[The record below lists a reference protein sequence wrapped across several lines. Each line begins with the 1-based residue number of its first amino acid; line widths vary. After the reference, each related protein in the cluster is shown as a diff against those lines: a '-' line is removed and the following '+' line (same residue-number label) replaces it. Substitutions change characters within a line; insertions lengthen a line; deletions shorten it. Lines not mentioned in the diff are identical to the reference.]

1 MTIFLHGDDFRIMQY
16 FARFFEN
23 LQQDLKAFLY
33 WCLFFTVFRI
43 AFIWIYSSQLNG
55 NYADVPMALFLGA
68 RLSLKTA
75 GVICLIGF
83 VLASLPNIII
93 KKWPAAKVRNIW
105 HGLVLVFFSI
115 CFMARIPYYKIFN
128 AAFNMM
134 LINGVHD
141 DIKAIVVTAIEEYQ
155 LLWRLPVA
163 IALGIALAFGL
174 KVALSKTK
182 VVEFAQIKHKK
193 VVMALTLPILVAFWL
208 FVRFGGSFDY
218 NNSINWLSAA
228 RLNSNLLNEAILDD
242 GQALYRVRDIKKK
255 QDTANNVNITS
266 TELRNLIAATGGNQ
280 NASSLDEAFLRTV
293 KQPKM
298 QVQPKNVFL
307 IIGESFGNWPFLP
320 KFAHIGIVP
329 KMQDLMNSE
338 HGAFIPTMLPNGGN
352 TVTAVNGLLT
362 GLPETGVYTNYQPMS
377 FKEKY
382 AAGIANIMKRLGYRT
397 VFWYGG
403 YAGWEDVKKFAE
415 AQGFDEFHC
424 ADEFGTDTDNVW
436 GCDDAVLFKHTEEYL
451 SKQQKNDKVF
461 HMILTMSN
469 HAPYI
474 IDVDRL
480 GFPREAVRAKLPV
493 DISKDNNTLTELGHI
508 WYGDKTMGEFVANA
522 KQLLPD
528 SLFVITGDHMER
540 FTFAI
545 EQDARV
551 LMSVP
556 CIFYGQGVNHSWFNE
571 RSVGT
576 HIQLAG
582 TLAEILGPKNFTYSS
597 LLPNMFANNF
607 AFNARLYAKD
617 GVITRQSMVPE
628 EEQKYIANTRKIAA
642 WRVLRGNRIER

>member
-1 MTIFLHGDDFRIMQY
+1 MQY
-16 FARFFEN
+16 FTRFFEN

-33 WCLFFTVFRI
+33 WCLVFTIFRI
-43 AFIWIYSSQLNG
+43 TFIWVYSSQLNG
-55 NYADVPMALFLGA
+55 NYAEVPMALFLGA

-75 GVICLIGF
+75 GIMALVGF
-83 VLASLPNIII
+83 ILASLPNIIT
-93 KKWPAAKVRNIW
+93 KNWPAAKVRNIW
-105 HGLVLVFFSI
+105 HGIALVFFSI
-115 CFMARIPYYKIFN
+115 FFMSRIAYYKIFN

-141 DIKAIVVTAIEEYQ
+141 DIKAIFVTAIEEYQ
-155 LLWRLPVA
+155 LLWRLPAA
-163 IALGIALAFGL
+163 ILLGLVLSYGLCLFLRKTSVIEFKNVKYKKVTMALSLPAV
-174 KVALSKTK
+174 VALW
-182 VVEFAQIKHKK
+182 V
-193 VVMALTLPILVAFWL
+193 

-218 NNSINWLSAA
+218 NDSINWLSAA

-255 QDTANNVNITS
+255 RDTANKVDFTS
-266 TELRNLIAATGGNQ
+266 EELRGIISASGGNKSAAT
-280 NASSLDEAFLRTV
+280 LDEAFLRTV
-293 KQPKM
+293 KQPKL
-298 QVQPKNVFL
+298 QTQPHNVFL
-307 IIGESFGNWPFLP
+307 IVGESFGNWPFLP
-320 KFAHIGIVP
+320 KFAHLGIVP
-329 KMQDLMNSE
+329 KMQALMNSE
-338 HGAFIPTMLPNGGN
+338 HGAYIPTMLPNGGN
-352 TVTAVNGLLT
+352 TINAVNGLVT
-362 GLPETGVYTNYQPMS
+362 GLPENGIYANYQPIS

-382 AAGIANIMKRLGYRT
+382 AAGMGNIMKSLVYKT

-436 GCDDAVLFKHTEEYL
+436 GCDDAVLFKHTEQYL
-451 SKQQKNDKVF
+451 NKQQKDDKVF

-508 WYGDKTMGEFVANA
+508 WYGDKTMGDFVANA
-522 KQLLPD
+522 QGIFPD

-540 FTFAI
+540 FTLAV

-556 CIFYGQGVNHSWFNE
+556 CIFYGAGVSPSWFNAN
-571 RSVGT
+571 SVGS
-576 HIQLAG
+576 HIQVAG
-582 TLAEILGPKNFTYSS
+582 TLAEILGPQGFTYASLQSS
-597 LLPNMFANNF
+597 MFDSDT
-607 AFNARLYAKD
+607 AFNQRLYASN
-617 GVITRQSMVPE
+617 GEITMQDKIQE
-628 EEQKYIANTRKIAA
+628 NAKKYIADMRKIAA
-642 WRVLRGNRIER
+642 WRVIKGNSIEN

>member
-1 MTIFLHGDDFRIMQY
+1 MQY

-23 LQQDLKAFLY
+23 LQQDLKAFIY
-33 WCLFFTVFRI
+33 WCFVFTIFRI

-55 NYADVPMALFLGA
+55 NYAEVPMALFLGA

-75 GVICLIGF
+75 GIMALVGF
-83 VLASLPNIII
+83 ILASLPNIIT
-93 KKWPAAKVRNIW
+93 KNWPAAKVRNIW
-105 HGLVLVFFSI
+105 HGIALVFFSV

-134 LINGVHD
+134 LINGAHD
-141 DIKAIVVTAIEEYQ
+141 DIKAIFVTAIEEYQ
-155 LLWRLPVA
+155 LLWRLPAA
-163 IALGIALAFGL
+163 ILLGLVLSYGLCLFLRKTSVIEFKDVKYKTVTMVLALPSV
-174 KVALSKTK
+174 VALW
-182 VVEFAQIKHKK
+182 V
-193 VVMALTLPILVAFWL
+193 

-218 NNSINWLSAA
+218 NDSINWLSAA

-255 QDTANNVNITS
+255 QDAANKVDFTS
-266 TELRNLIAATGGNQ
+266 EELRGIIAACGGNK
-280 NASSLDEAFLRTV
+280 NAASLDEAFLRTV
-293 KQPKM
+293 KQPKL
-298 QVQPKNVFL
+298 QTQPNNIFL

-320 KFAHIGIVP
+320 KFAHLGIVP

-338 HGAFIPTMLPNGGN
+338 HGAYISTMLPNGGN

-362 GLPETGVYTNYQPMS
+362 GLPETGIYVNYQPIS
-377 FKEKY
+377 YKEKY

-424 ADEFGTDTDNVW
+424 ADEFGTDTNNVW
-436 GCDDAVLFKHTEEYL
+436 GCDDAVLFKNAEGYL
-451 SKQQKNDKVF
+451 GKQQKDDKVF

-474 IDVDRL
+474 IDVDKL
-480 GFPREAVRAKLPV
+480 GFPSEAVRAKLPV

-522 KQLLPD
+522 KHLLPD

-540 FTFAI
+540 FTFAV

-551 LMSVP
+551 MMSVP
-556 CIFYGQGVNHSWFNE
+556 CIFYGAGVSPSWFDAK
-571 RSVGT
+571 SVGS
-576 HIQLAG
+576 HIQIAG
-582 TLAEILGPKNFTYSS
+582 TLAEILGPEGFTYAS
-597 LLPNMFANNF
+597 LQPSMFDGDA
-607 AFNARLYAKD
+607 AFNQRLYASN
-617 GVITRQSMVPE
+617 GEITVRDKIPKNTK
-628 EEQKYIANTRKIAA
+628 KYIADMRKLAA
-642 WRVLRGNRIER
+642 WRVIKGNSIEE

>member
-1 MTIFLHGDDFRIMQY
+1 MEY

-23 LQQDLKAFLY
+23 LQRDLKAFLY
-33 WCLFFTVFRI
+33 WCLVFTIFRI
-43 AFIWIYSSQLNG
+43 AFIWIYSSQLSG
-55 NYADVPMALFLGA
+55 DYADVPMALFLGA
-68 RLSLKTA
+68 RLSMKTA
-75 GVICLIGF
+75 GVISLVGF
-83 VLASLPNIII
+83 VLASLPSIII
-93 KKWPAAKVRNIW
+93 KKWPAAELRKLW
-105 HGLVLVFFSI
+105 HGIALVFFSI
-115 CFMARIPYYKIFN
+115 CFMVRIPYYKIFN

-134 LINGVHD
+134 LINGAHD
-141 DIKAIVVTAIEEYQ
+141 DIKAIFVTAIEEYQ
-155 LLWRLPVA
+155 LLWRLPAA
-163 IALGIALAFGL
+163 ILLGLVLSYGLCLFLRKTSVIEFKDVKYKTVTMVLALPTV
-174 KVALSKTK
+174 VALW
-182 VVEFAQIKHKK
+182 V
-193 VVMALTLPILVAFWL
+193 

-218 NNSINWLSAA
+218 NDSINWLSAA

-255 QDTANNVNITS
+255 QDAANKVDFTS
-266 TELRNLIAATGGNQ
+266 EELRGIIAACGGNK
-280 NASSLDEAFLRTV
+280 NAASLDEAFLRTV
-293 KQPKM
+293 KQPKL
-298 QVQPKNVFL
+298 QTQPNNIFL

-320 KFAHIGIVP
+320 KFAHLGIVP

-338 HGAFIPTMLPNGGN
+338 HGAYISTMLPNGGN

-362 GLPETGVYTNYQPMS
+362 GLPETGIYVNYQPIS
-377 FKEKY
+377 YKEKY

-436 GCDDAVLFKHTEEYL
+436 GCDDAVLFKHTEQYL
-451 SKQQKNDKVF
+451 SKQQKDDKVF

-474 IDVDRL
+474 IDVDKF

-493 DISKDNNTLTELGHI
+493 DINKDNNTLTELGHI
-508 WYGDKTMGEFVANA
+508 WYGDKTMGEFIANA

-540 FTFAI
+540 FTFAV

-551 LMSVP
+551 MMSVP
-556 CIFYGQGVNHSWFNE
+556 CIFYGAGVSPSWFDAK
-571 RSVGT
+571 SVGS
-576 HIQLAG
+576 HIQIAG
-582 TLAEILGPKNFTYSS
+582 TLAEILGPEGFTYAS
-597 LLPNMFANNF
+597 LQPSMFDGDA
-607 AFNARLYAKD
+607 AFNQRLYASN
-617 GVITRQSMVPE
+617 GEITVRDKIPE
-628 EEQKYIANTRKIAA
+628 NTKKYIADMRKLAA
-642 WRVLRGNRIER
+642 WRVIKGNSIEE

>member
-1 MTIFLHGDDFRIMQY
+1 MKY

-23 LQQDLKAFLY
+23 LQQDLKAFVY
-33 WCLFFTVFRI
+33 WCLVFTIFRI
-43 AFIWIYSSQLNG
+43 AFIWVYSGQLNG

-75 GVICLIGF
+75 GMICLIGF
-83 VLASLPNIII
+83 VLASLPNIIL

-105 HGLVLVFFSI
+105 HGLSLVFFSI

-134 LINGVHD
+134 LINGAHD
-141 DIKAIVVTAIEEYQ
+141 DIKAIFVTAIEEYQ
-155 LLWRLPVA
+155 LLWRLPAA
-163 IALGIALAFGL
+163 IVMGIALTFVLGKILAN
-174 KVALSKTK
+174 TK
-182 VVEFAQIKHKK
+182 VIEFAHIKHKK
-193 VVMALTLPILVAFWL
+193 VVMALTLPFLVAFWL

-266 TELRNLIAATGGNQ
+266 TELRNLIATAGGNK
-280 NASSLDEAFLRTV
+280 NASTLDEAFLRTV
-293 KQPKM
+293 KRPKL

-307 IIGESFGNWPFLP
+307 IVGESFGNWPFLP
-320 KFAHIGIVP
+320 KFANIDIVP
-329 KMQDLMNSE
+329 KMQALMNSE
-338 HGAFIPTMLPNGGN
+338 NGAYISTMLPNGGN
-352 TVTAVNGLLT
+352 TINAVNGLLT
-362 GLPETGVYTNYQPMS
+362 GLPETGIFANYQPMS

-382 AAGIANIMKRLGYRT
+382 AAGIGNVMKSLGYKT

-403 YAGWEDVKKFAE
+403 YSSWEDVKKLAE

-424 ADEFGTDTDNVW
+424 ADEFGTATDNVW
-436 GCDDAVLFKHTEEYL
+436 GCDDAVLFKHAEKYLKEEP
-451 SKQQKNDKVF
+451 KDAKVF
-461 HMILTMSN
+461 HLILTMSN

-474 IDVDRL
+474 IDVDKL
-480 GFPREAVRAKLPV
+480 GFPREAVRAKLPA
-493 DISKDNNTLTELGHI
+493 DISRDQNTLTELGHI
-508 WYGDKTMGEFVANA
+508 WYGDKTMGDFVANTQ
-522 KQLLPD
+522 KLLPD

-551 LMSVP
+551 MTSVP
-556 CIFYGQGVNHSWFNE
+556 CIFYGQGVERSWFDE
-571 RSVGT
+571 KSVGT
-576 HIQLAG
+576 HFQLAG
-582 TLAEILGPKNFTYSS
+582 TLVEILGPENFTYSS
-597 LLPNMFANNF
+597 LLPNVFANNYT
-607 AFNARLYAKD
+607 FNTRLYAKN
-617 GVITRQSMVPE
+617 GVITKQNGIPE
-628 EEQKYIANTRKIAA
+628 ETRRYIANARKISA
-642 WRVLRGNRIER
+642 WRVLKGNRIEK

>member
-1 MTIFLHGDDFRIMQY
+1 MQY

-23 LQQDLKAFLY
+23 LQQDLKAFVY
-33 WCLFFTVFRI
+33 WCFVFTIFRI
-43 AFIWIYSSQLNG
+43 AFIWVYSGQLNG

-75 GVICLIGF
+75 GMICLIGF

-93 KKWPAAKVRNIW
+93 KKWPSAKLRNIW
-105 HGLVLVFFSI
+105 HGLALVFFSI

-134 LINGVHD
+134 LINGAHD

-155 LLWRLPVA
+155 LLWRLPAA
-163 IALGIALAFGL
+163 ILLGLVLAYGL
-174 KVALSKTK
+174 CLFLHKTG
-182 VVEFAQIKHKK
+182 VIEFKNVKHKK
-193 VVMALTLPILVAFWL
+193 VTMALALPAVVALWV

-218 NNSINWLSAA
+218 NDSINWLSAA

-255 QDTANNVNITS
+255 QDAANKVDFTS
-266 TELRNLIAATGGNQ
+266 EELRGIIAACGGNK
-280 NASSLDEAFLRTV
+280 NAATLDEAFLRTV
-293 KQPKM
+293 KQPKL
-298 QVQPKNVFL
+298 QRQPQNVFL

-329 KMQDLMNSE
+329 KMQALMNSE
-338 HGAFIPTMLPNGGN
+338 NSAYIPTMLPNGGN

-362 GLPETGVYTNYQPMS
+362 GLPETGIYANYQPMS
-377 FKEKY
+377 YKEKY
-382 AAGIANIMKRLGYRT
+382 AAGIANIMKKLGYRT

-415 AQGFDEFHC
+415 AQGFNEFHC

-436 GCDDAVLFKHTEEYL
+436 GCDDAVLFKHTEQYL
-451 SKQQKNDKVF
+451 RKQQKDDKVF

-474 IDVDRL
+474 IDVDSL

-508 WYGDKTMGEFVANA
+508 WYGDKTMGDFVANA
-522 KQLLPD
+522 QGLFPD

-540 FTFAI
+540 FTFAV

-551 LMSVP
+551 MMSVP
-556 CIFYGQGVNHSWFNE
+556 CIFYGRGVEPSWFNE

-582 TLAEILGPKNFTYSS
+582 TLAEILGPENFIYSS
-597 LLPNMFANNF
+597 LLPNMFVYNF
-607 AFNARLYAKD
+607 TFNARLYAKD
-617 GVITRQSMVPE
+617 GVITRQNGIPE
-628 EEQKYIANTRKIAA
+628 ETHRYIANTRKISA
-642 WRVLRGNRIER
+642 WRVLRGDRIER

>member
-1 MTIFLHGDDFRIMQY
+1 MQY

-23 LQQDLKAFLY
+23 LQQDLKAFVY
-33 WCLFFTVFRI
+33 WCFVFTIFRI
-43 AFIWIYSSQLNG
+43 AFIWVYSGQLNG

-75 GVICLIGF
+75 GMICLIGF

-93 KKWPAAKVRNIW
+93 KKWPSAKLRNIW
-105 HGLVLVFFSI
+105 HSLALVFFSI

-134 LINGVHD
+134 LINGAHD

-155 LLWRLPVA
+155 LLWRLPAA
-163 IALGIALAFGL
+163 ILLGLVLAYGL
-174 KVALSKTK
+174 CLFLHKTG
-182 VVEFAQIKHKK
+182 VIEFKAVKHKK
-193 VVMALTLPILVAFWL
+193 VTMALALPAVVALWV

-218 NNSINWLSAA
+218 NDSINWLSAA

-255 QDTANNVNITS
+255 QDAANKVDFTS
-266 TELRNLIAATGGNQ
+266 EELRGIIAACGGNK
-280 NASSLDEAFLRTV
+280 NAATLDEAFLRTV
-293 KQPKM
+293 KQPKL
-298 QVQPKNVFL
+298 QRQPQNVFL

-329 KMQDLMNSE
+329 KMQALMNSE
-338 HGAFIPTMLPNGGN
+338 NSAYIPTMLPNGGN
-352 TVTAVNGLLT
+352 TINAVNGLVT
-362 GLPETGVYTNYQPMS
+362 GLPENGIYANYQPIS

-382 AAGIANIMKRLGYRT
+382 AAGIGNIIKSLGYRT

-436 GCDDAVLFKHTEEYL
+436 GCDDAVLFRHTEEYL
-451 SKQQKNDKVF
+451 SKQQKDDKVF

-474 IDVDRL
+474 IDVDRV

-508 WYGDKTMGEFVANA
+508 WYGDKTMGDFVANA
-522 KQLLPD
+522 EQLLPD

-540 FTFAI
+540 FTFAM

-551 LMSVP
+551 MMSVP
-556 CIFYGQGVNHSWFNE
+556 CIFYGRGVEPSWFNAK
-571 RSVGT
+571 STGS
-576 HIQLAG
+576 HIQIAG
-582 TLAEILGPKNFTYSS
+582 TLAEILGPAGFSYAS
-597 LLPNMFANNF
+597 LQPSMFDSDI
-607 AFNARLYAKD
+607 AFNRRLYASN
-617 GVITRQSMVPE
+617 GEITMQTRIQE
-628 EEQKYIANTRKIAA
+628 NAKKYITNMRKIAA
-642 WRVLRGNRIER
+642 WRVIKGNSIEK

>member
-1 MTIFLHGDDFRIMQY
+1 MQY

-23 LQQDLKAFLY
+23 LQQDLKAFVY
-33 WCLFFTVFRI
+33 WCLVFTVFRI
-43 AFIWIYSSQLNG
+43 AFIWVYSGQLNG

-75 GVICLIGF
+75 GMICLIGF
-83 VLASLPNIII
+83 VLASLPNIIT
-93 KKWPAAKVRNIW
+93 KNWPAAKVRNIW
-105 HGLVLVFFSI
+105 HGLALVFFSI

-155 LLWRLPVA
+155 LLWRLPAA
-163 IALGIALAFGL
+163 IVMGIALTFVLGKILAN
-174 KVALSKTK
+174 TK
-182 VVEFAQIKHKK
+182 VIEFAHIKHKK
-193 VVMALTLPILVAFWL
+193 VVMALTLPFLVAFWL

-266 TELRNLIAATGGNQ
+266 TELRNLIATAGGNK
-280 NASSLDEAFLRTV
+280 NASTLDEAFLRTV
-293 KQPKM
+293 KRPKL

-307 IIGESFGNWPFLP
+307 IVGESFGNWPFLP
-320 KFAHIGIVP
+320 KFANIDIVP
-329 KMQDLMNSE
+329 KMQALMNSE
-338 HGAFIPTMLPNGGN
+338 NGAYISTMLPNGGN
-352 TVTAVNGLLT
+352 TINAVNGLLT
-362 GLPETGVYTNYQPMS
+362 GLPETGIFANYQPMS

-382 AAGIANIMKRLGYRT
+382 AAGIGNVMKSLGYKT

-403 YAGWEDVKKFAE
+403 YSSWEDVKKLAE

-424 ADEFGTDTDNVW
+424 ADEFGTATDNVW
-436 GCDDAVLFKHTEEYL
+436 GCDDAVLFKHAEKYLKEEP
-451 SKQQKNDKVF
+451 KDAKVF
-461 HMILTMSN
+461 HLILTMSN

-474 IDVDRL
+474 IDVDKL
-480 GFPREAVRAKLPV
+480 GFPREAVRAKLPA
-493 DISKDNNTLTELGHI
+493 DISRDQNTLTELGHI
-508 WYGDKTMGEFVANA
+508 WYGDKTMGDFVANTQ
-522 KQLLPD
+522 KLLPD

-551 LMSVP
+551 MTSVP
-556 CIFYGQGVNHSWFNE
+556 CIFYGQGVERSWFDE
-571 RSVGT
+571 KSVGT
-576 HIQLAG
+576 HFQLAG
-582 TLAEILGPKNFTYSS
+582 TLVEILGPENFTYSS
-597 LLPNMFANNF
+597 LLPNVFANNYT
-607 AFNARLYAKD
+607 FNTRLYAKN
-617 GVITRQSMVPE
+617 GVITKQNGIPE
-628 EEQKYIANTRKIAA
+628 ETRRYIANARKISA
-642 WRVLRGNRIER
+642 WRVLKGNRIEK

>member
-1 MTIFLHGDDFRIMQY
+1 MQY

-23 LQQDLKAFLY
+23 IQQDLKAFVY
-33 WCLFFTVFRI
+33 WCLVFTVFRV
-43 AFIWIYSSQLNG
+43 AFIWIYSGQLNG
-55 NYADVPMALFLGA
+55 NYTDVPMALFLGA

-75 GVICLIGF
+75 GIICLVGF

-93 KKWPAAKVRNIW
+93 KKWPAAKLRNIW
-105 HGLVLVFFSI
+105 HGLALVFFSI

-155 LLWRLPVA
+155 LLWRLPAAVL
-163 IALGIALAFGL
+163 LGL
-174 KVALSKTK
+174 VLSYILCLFLRKTR
-182 VVEFAQIKHKK
+182 VIEFKNVKHKK
-193 VVMALTLPILVAFWL
+193 VTMALALPAVVALWV

-255 QDTANNVNITS
+255 QDAANNVNITS
-266 TELRNLIAATGGNQ
+266 EELRNLIAACDGNR
-280 NASSLDEAFLRTV
+280 NATTIDEAFFRTV
-293 KQPKM
+293 KKPQLKTQPH
-298 QVQPKNVFL
+298 NVFV
-307 IIGESFGNWPFLP
+307 IVGESFGNWPFLP

-329 KMQDLMNSE
+329 KMQALMNSE
-338 HGAFIPTMLPNGGN
+338 NCAYIPTMLPNGGN

-362 GLPETGVYTNYQPMS
+362 GLPATGIYANYQPIS
-377 FKEKY
+377 FKEEY
-382 AAGIANIMKRLGYRT
+382 AAGIGNVMQALGYKT

-403 YAGWEDVKKFAE
+403 YSGWEDVKKFAE

-424 ADEFGTDTDNVW
+424 ADEFGTDTNNVW
-436 GCDDAVLFKHTEEYL
+436 GCDDAVLFKHAEKYLKEEP
-451 SKQQKNDKVF
+451 KDAKVF
-461 HMILTMSN
+461 HLILTMSN

-474 IDVDRL
+474 IDVDKL
-480 GFPREAVRAKLPV
+480 GFPREAVRTKLPA
-493 DISKDNNTLTELGHI
+493 DISRDQNTLTELGHI
-508 WYGDKTMGEFVANA
+508 WYADKTMGDFVANA
-522 KQLLPD
+522 QSSLPD

-556 CIFYGQGVNHSWFNE
+556 CIFYGRRVDRSWFNE

-582 TLAEILGPKNFTYSS
+582 TLAEILGPANFTYSS
-597 LLPNMFANNF
+597 LLPNMFASNF
-607 AFNARLYAKD
+607 TFNARLYAKN
-617 GVITRQSMVPE
+617 GEITGQKMAQE
-628 EEQKYIANTRKIAA
+628 EVLRYIANTRKIAA
-642 WRVLRGNRIER
+642 WRVIKGNRMEK